1 MPRFWKQE
9 ELQILIDAE
18 NKKRVKVQNRSK
30 KKCSSQ
36 ANSVGISRAKI

>member
-18 NKKRVKVQNRSK
+18 NKKRVKVQNR